1 MNQHETQAEK
11 LERQEKAVA
20 DLLLEQEVDEQAQ
33 IAVIEE
39 AARRATRDIWPDM
52 PEDERKRVVE
62 SVVGFEALAFQLA
75 IFRRGW
81 SSGPNAQ
88 RIQLDPETAGAR
100 ILVRAYAT
108 AEADSLRMRTEAKG
122 QSPEDDQRPSLEDRL
137 RRYLRPWELENR
149 A

>member
-11 LERQEKAVA
+11 LERQQEAVA
-20 DLLLEQEVDEQAQ
+20 DLRLEQEVDEQTQ

-39 AARRATRDIWPDM
+39 AARRATRDFWPEM

-62 SVVGFEALAFQLA
+62 SVVGFEALAFQLS

-81 SSGPNAQ
+81 STGPNAQ
-88 RIQLDPETAGAR
+88 RIKLDPETAGAR

-108 AEADSLRMRTEAKG
+108 AEADSVRMRTEARG
-122 QSPEDDQRPSLEDRL
+122 HSPEDDERPSLEDRL

-149 A
+149 D

>member
-11 LERQEKAVA
+11 FERQQEAVA
-20 DLLLEQEVDEQAQ
+20 DLRLEQEVDEQTQ

-122 QSPEDDQRPSLEDRL
+122 QSPEDDDRPSLEDRL

-149 A
+149 D

>member
-11 LERQEKAVA
+11 LERQQEAVA
-20 DLLLEQEVDEQAQ
+20 DLRLEQRVDEQTQ

-81 SSGPNAQ
+81 SSGPDAQ

-122 QSPEDDQRPSLEDRL
+122 QSPEDDDRPSLEDRL

-149 A
+149 D